1 MDALSRALQPI
12 RSTISGVVNIWYN
25 TPESLLRRTAR
36 NPWSTPSPMLQ
47 VEDMAEDD
55 DGPHDMTSNPPG
67 RYEEDDNVA
76 KLFRQNATFEE
87 LLATLGDLYT
97 TTLGK
102 VIVN

>member
-1 MDALSRALQPI
+1 
-12 RSTISGVVNIWYN
+12 
-25 TPESLLRRTAR
+25 
-36 NPWSTPSPMLQ
+36 MLQ